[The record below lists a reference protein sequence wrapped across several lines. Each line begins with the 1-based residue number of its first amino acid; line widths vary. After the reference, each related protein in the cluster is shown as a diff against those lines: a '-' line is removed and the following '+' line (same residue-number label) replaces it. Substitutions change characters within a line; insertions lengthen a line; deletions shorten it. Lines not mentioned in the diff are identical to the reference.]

1 MEHLTEAQIA
11 SYRARSLSASEMLD
25 VSDHLAECEACRVL
39 VSQDAGLAVAAASLY
54 TRLRSESEAFSHLTY
69 DELAA
74 YVDGAASDAGRVD
87 RHIRDCASCA
97 ANLRDLGV
105 AKAELARDRAPAPAF
120 WSAIR
125 GWRAAFALAAAAA
138 CALVIGIALRP
149 RPSAPAARVEP
160 PPQAR
165 APSATVILDGSRQ
178 ITITAQGS
186 VSGLDGLPDGIRT
199 AVERALMAQRV
210 DVPTFAGLSGR
221 RDVLLGAP
229 AAPKGTKLLEPV
241 GILIETPTPVFRW
254 KAVPGAE
261 YQVSVYTSD
270 FQPAVSG
277 GWIRGAQWRSAVAL
291 RRGTR
296 YSWQLTVRRDG
307 AEVTSPVPPEPEAKF
322 QVLDAA
328 SEDSLARLRATSKDS
343 HLVMGIAYA
352 QAGLLDQA
360 RLELRAAAD
369 QNPGSTMVAALLAA
383 INSDRPRSK

>member
-54 TRLRSESEAFSHLTY
+54 TRLRSESEGFSHLTY

-87 RHIRDCASCA
+87 CHIRDCASCA
-97 ANLRDLGV
+97 AYLRDLRV
-105 AKAELARDRAPAPAF
+105 LKAELARDQTPEPGF

-125 GWRAAFALAAAAA
+125 GWKAALALVTAAA

-149 RPSAPAARVEP
+149 RPSAPVARVQP
-160 PPQAR
+160 PLQAPAR
-165 APSATVILDGSRQ
+165 IILDGSRQ
-178 ITITAQGS
+178 ITITAQGA

-199 AVERALMAQRV
+199 AVERALVSQRV
-210 DVPTFAGLSGR
+210 DMPTFAGLSAK

-229 AAPKGTKLLEPV
+229 AAPKGTELLEPV
-241 GILIETPTPVFRW
+241 GILVETPAPLFRW
-254 KAVPGAE
+254 KPVPGAE
-261 YQVSVYTSD
+261 YQVSVYTGD
-270 FQPAVSG
+270 FQPAASS
-277 GWIRGAQWRSAVAL
+277 GWIREAQWRSPIGL

-307 AEVTSPVPPEPEAKF
+307 AEATSPAPPEPEAKF

-328 SEDSLARLRATSKDS
+328 SEDSLARLRATSNDS

-369 QNPGSTMVAALLAA
+369 QNPGSATVATLLAA
-383 INSDRPRSK
+383 VNSDQPRSK